1 MTAQVHIQL
10 TGVKDVLTVPLAALG
25 ESVGNNRYKVKV
37 LRTGETREREVEI
50 GERNDTDVVIVK
62 GLEEGDEVVT
72 SESLPGAVK

>member
-1 MTAQVHIQL
+1 M
-10 TGVKDVLTVPLAALG
+10 
-25 ESVGNNRYKVKV
+25 